1 MTYAVTKD
9 YRSYIKPFAVGRY
22 PPAVRKSYHATR
34 HYGGEAVSF
43 VPKED
48 GLPVIVAF
56 HSKHKGGIGIG
67 RKESPFGRS
76 FRRAHALSKTF
87 VENHGADNVIF
98 TGVGH
103 GGYIAKT
110 MGGLHDASHVY
121 YDGDKYGGSLK
132 SFFKGIGRGLRKA
145 SHAVGKVTKPFKHLI
160 EKVPI
165 VGTAVE
171 LGDAIGLDPF
181 DPYAS
186 AEKVVN
192 TGKSILK

>member
-56 HSKHKGGIGIG
+56 HGMPKGGIGIG

-87 VENHGADNVIF
+87 IENHGADNVIF

-132 SFFKGIGRGLRKA
+132 SFFKKIGRGLRKA

-160 EKVPI
+160 EKIPV

-171 LGDAIGLDPF
+171 AADAIGLDPF